1 MEPGQVWPLACY
13 EQSVTHQR
21 IPPASWLCLRKEQA
35 KKMDG
40 VKRHLPVCFLPP
52 VPLLILVSTLATAS
66 SVTSSTLNGT
76 NVAVGLA
83 PVVVARTDHIIVKE
97 GNSALINCSVSG
109 LPEPQFKW
117 YNSAGKLLSEN
128 EEDQGGGRPSHQ
140 SRVRKTRR
148 GWAGAPEVSGS

>member
-1 MEPGQVWPLACY
+1 
-13 EQSVTHQR
+13 
-21 IPPASWLCLRKEQA
+21 
-35 KKMDG
+35 MDG

-52 VPLLILVSTLATAS
+52 VPLLIRVSTLATAS

-76 NVAVGLA
+76 DVAVGSA

-128 EEDQGGGRPSHQ
+128 EEDHGGGRPSH
-140 SRVRKTRR
+140 
-148 GWAGAPEVSGS
+148 

>member
-1 MEPGQVWPLACY
+1 
-13 EQSVTHQR
+13 
-21 IPPASWLCLRKEQA
+21 
-35 KKMDG
+35 MDG

-128 EEDQGGGRPSHQ
+128 EEDQGGGRPSH
-140 SRVRKTRR
+140 
-148 GWAGAPEVSGS
+148 